1 MLFAHEALVDRLQLS
16 LGKVLVVALA
26 RLRGFVGHAA
36 KHEAADGD
44 IPGER
49 ALRIAARRGVVA
61 RAVGHHD
68 LSDLGRTYTLID
80 AAWTEKAVIEAIRK
94 KKVQVATEPLT
105 SGEMARI
112 LGRMAYTML
121 QRRLNL

>member
-1 MLFAHEALVDRLQLS
+1 MLNPNQKTLRLARQ
-16 LGKVLVVALA
+16 LGKPVIGNSDV
-26 RLRGFVGHAA
+26 
-36 KHEAADGD
+36 
-44 IPGER
+44 
-49 ALRIAARRGVVA
+49 
-61 RAVGHHD
+61 HD